1 MEDWITTTISG
12 LSFGISCLSLG
23 VSRSSASI
31 AKIQKNISANQ
42 YKISLFDLRKNI
54 YLDLCKNISL
64 EDLSKRN
71 LDRLN
76 QLLNLE
82 ALIQTNLFAFPRND
96 EWNVGEQLL
105 DVIRNLRIKIYE
117 DKEVQEMI
125 TKMQKDKN
133 LDFDDF
139 TYSENSSKELKEYI
153 RKTDLSSELVIR
165 FLKYIQSKLQVSD
178 NPEK

>member
-1 MEDWITTTISG
+1 MENWITITISI
-12 LSFGISCLSLG
+12 LSFGISCRSLG
-23 VSRSSASI
+23 VSKSSASI
-31 AKIQKNISANQ
+31 AKIQKNIAANQ

-82 ALIQTNLFAFPRND
+82 SLIQTNLFAFPRND

-139 TYSENSSKELKEYI
+139 AYSENSSKELKEYI